1 MKILMVAQF
10 YKPVFGGEERMVED
24 LSVELVGRGHEVSVV
39 TLQQGGH
46 PEHEVDRGV
55 RIFRVE
61 SSVRRSELLMKDAAR
76 THALPVPDPRVVRSI
91 RKILQ
96 TETPDVVHAHNW
108 LGYSYLPLRRQ
119 SRSRFVVSLH
129 DHSLICATKRLMR
142 GRQVCSG
149 PGVRKCLI
157 CSTHHYGVKGAPI
170 AIGNTVSAHRLR
182 RAVDLFLPVSQSVAE
197 LSGLTRSRLPYRVI
211 PNFVPDRLG
220 LNGDPA
226 PLEELPAD
234 YILFVGD
241 LSQDKGVEVLLEAH
255 GSLSDAP
262 PLVLIGRGGAERLN
276 GIGSNVMALE
286 GLPHEKV
293 VRAWQRAIF
302 AVAPSIVQE
311 AFCLVALEAMAAGR
325 AVVATRTGGLADLVV
340 DGDTGVLVPP
350 GDVVAL
356 RDALQ
361 RLLARPHE
369 RARMGH
375 AARKRAEQFRASAVV
390 PLFEKAY
397 RDVLESAEPT
407 VPQPALQTPS

>member
-24 LSVELVGRGHEVSVV
+24 LSVELVARGYEVSVV

-46 PEHEVDRGV
+46 PEREVDRGV
-55 RIFRVE
+55 RVLRVE
-61 SSVRRSELLMKDAAR
+61 SSVRRSELLMKDAVR
-76 THALPVPDPRVVRSI
+76 THALPVPDPRVVRSL
-91 RKILQ
+91 RQILE
-96 TETPDVVHAHNW
+96 TESPDIVHAHNW

-129 DHSLICATKRLMR
+129 DHSLVCATKRLMR
-142 GRQVCSG
+142 GRQVCGG

-157 CSTHHYGVKGAPI
+157 CSTHHYGVKGPPI
-170 AIGNTVSAHRLR
+170 AIGNAVSAHRLR
-182 RAVDLFLPVSQSVAE
+182 RAVDLFLPVSESVAE
-197 LSGLTRSRLPYRVI
+197 LSGLARNHLPYRVI

-220 LNGDPA
+220 QDGDTA
-226 PLEELPAD
+226 RLAELPAD

-241 LSQDKGVEVLLEAH
+241 LSHDKGIEVLLEAH
-255 GSLSDAP
+255 GGLSDAP
-262 PLVLIGRGGAERLN
+262 PLVLIGRGAQRLDA
-276 GIGSNVMALE
+276 IGHNVLALE
-286 GLPHEKV
+286 GLPHEQV
-293 VRAWQRAIF
+293 VRAWQGATF

-350 GDVVAL
+350 ANVTAL
-356 RDALQ
+356 REALQ

-369 RARMGH
+369 RERMGD

-390 PLFEKAY
+390 PLFEQAY
-397 RDVLESAEPT
+397 RDVLENAEAT
-407 VPQPALQTPS
+407 TPQPAAQTPS